1 MRSGGAGAGAGADRA
16 GGGTIEAGVGAGAGA
31 GGRGGERRGAGARA
45 ATGGEG
51 RGARAAA
58 TVTNLSNCQLLFF
71 GGSNAV
77 IGCTVHLIFK
87 VGKLLSAYFLSTS
100 SKVCL
105 LEAWQL

>member
-1 MRSGGAGAGAGADRA
+1 MREAGADRA
-16 GGGTIEAGVGAGAGA
+16 GGGTIGAGAGAGAGA

-71 GGSNAV
+71 GGQQ
-77 IGCTVHLIFK
+77 CCHRLH
-87 VGKLLSAYFLSTS
+87 STLDIQS
-100 SKVCL
+100 G
-105 LEAWQL
+105 